1 MRTVR
6 LVASGE
12 CIDGTQAQV
21 DGFFQPQ
28 TAGAHGALVAGVE
41 LHHVQGK
48 VVHELQPAAQDNSGA
63 VVDRHAGTLQ
73 HPFEIIRG
81 IIREVL
87 TAGDGDSGH
96 HEEVRAQCVAQGLFG
111 VFLMLA

>member
-28 TAGAHGALVAGVE
+28 PAGAHGALVAGVE
-41 LHHVQGK
+41 LHHV
-48 VVHELQPAAQDNSGA
+48 
-63 VVDRHAGTLQ
+63 
-73 HPFEIIRG
+73 
-81 IIREVL
+81 
-87 TAGDGDSGH
+87 
-96 HEEVRAQCVAQGLFG
+96 
-111 VFLMLA
+111 